1 MKTEGQPDWRREPVG
16 SRSSFA
22 ALRVQLPLLPLNDH
36 CSRAA
41 VVETET
47 ESEDMTMTTTI
58 QEAFGVIGADA
69 LVETVGNVFEIDILQ
84 TQNREVFQLK
94 YPRSDVITAEAIDIK
109 PKQRHLVL
117 DVFGWRLPISGRY
130 LCGHDERH
138 WFVAGLP
145 FDRRT
150 ATVRGAMESLKPE
163 VVRREQKRK
172 GVKHRLHRRKTEAYV
187 RQGEWFFLPR
197 PKMHVDD
204 FAVQEGQLVRGAGKP
219 HHVELLYRPEGRDKT
234 FVRGAVSHPDHATI
248 YFQVWHRVVQNNE
261 PEPTPQTQPF
271 MRMAYLD

>member
-1 MKTEGQPDWRREPVG
+1 
-16 SRSSFA
+16 
-22 ALRVQLPLLPLNDH
+22 
-36 CSRAA
+36 
-41 VVETET
+41 
-47 ESEDMTMTTTI
+47 MTTTI

-163 VVRREQKRK
+163 VVRRVQKRK

-204 FAVQEGQLVRGAGKP
+204 FAVQNGQLVRGAGKP
-219 HHVELLYRPEGRDKT
+219 HRVELLYRP
-234 FVRGAVSHPDHATI
+234 
-248 YFQVWHRVVQNNE
+248 
-261 PEPTPQTQPF
+261 
-271 MRMAYLD
+271 